1 MGSGDRWNNERHL
14 KSFNAT
20 PNSRR
25 NEDYYNQYF
34 TCTTTIATMAR
45 NRTRNLVHD
54 NEVA

>member
-25 NEDYYNQYF
+25 NEDYYVQYF
-34 TCTTTIATMAR
+34 ICTTTIATMAR